1 MKLCPNLAGSLR
13 FYFGLARVLILV
25 FGAFWFFTLTF
36 GPSIQRKF
44 ADQPKLM
51 VSVGEVSIQP
61 RSGPVQLNSPTAS
74 PGSLVLTGLR
84 GPFQADLLSS
94 DTALISALRWTIF
107 PSITVLI
114 VFSWL
119 LCSALRS
126 VCANIER
133 REVFSD
139 TNLRLVRNVGVLL
152 LVFSGASLLVQ
163 LFTGHVMDGYL
174 AQHVTASGLEN
185 AAGSPLHFQL
195 LPEARLPIEPGFV
208 MGLVVLLLSQAF
220 RQGLALKTEN
230 DLTV

>member
-1 MKLCPNLAGSLR
+1 MKLFPNLAGSLR

-25 FGAFWFFTLTF
+25 FGSFWITVLTF
-36 GPSIQRKF
+36 GPSLQRKF

-51 VSVGEVSIQP
+51 VSVGEVSVQP
-61 RSGPVQLNSPTAS
+61 RSGPVQLSSATAS

-84 GPFQADLLSS
+84 GPFQADLLSN
-94 DTALISALRWTIF
+94 DTALVSALRWTIF
-107 PSITVLI
+107 PSITVLV

-133 REVFSD
+133 RDIFSD

-152 LVFSGASLLVQ
+152 IVFSGVSILVQ
-163 LFTGHVMDGYL
+163 LFTGHVMDGYF

-195 LPEARLPIEPGFV
+195 LPGARFPTEPGFV
-208 MGLVVLLLSQAF
+208 VGLLVLLLSQAF

>member
-36 GPSIQRKF
+36 GPSLQKRF
-44 ADQPKLM
+44 SDQPKLM
-51 VSVGEVSIQP
+51 VSIGEVSVQP
-61 RSGPVQLNSPTAS
+61 RSGPMQLSSATAS

-84 GPFQADLLSS
+84 GPFQADLLSNDS
-94 DTALISALRWTIF
+94 ALVSALRWTIF

-126 VCANIER
+126 VCANIEQQ
-133 REVFSD
+133 EIFSD

-152 LVFSGASLLVQ
+152 IAFSGVSLLVQ
-163 LFTGHVMDGYL
+163 LFTSHVMDGYL
-174 AQHVTASGLEN
+174 AQHVSASGLET

-220 RQGLALKTEN
+220 RQGLALKAEN

>member
-1 MKLCPNLAGSLR
+1 MKLFPNLAGSLR

-25 FGAFWFFTLTF
+25 FGAFWFLALTF
-36 GPSIQRKF
+36 GPLIQRNF

-51 VSVGEVSIQP
+51 VSVGEVSLQP
-61 RSGPVQLNSPTAS
+61 RSGPVQLNSPTAR

-84 GPFQADLLSS
+84 GPFQADLMSN
-94 DTALISALRWTIF
+94 DMALVSALRWTIL
-107 PSITVLI
+107 PAITVLI

-133 REVFSD
+133 REIFSD

-152 LVFSGASLLVQ
+152 IVFSGVSLLVQ
-163 LFTGHVMDGYL
+163 FFSGHVMDGYF
-174 AQHVTASGLEN
+174 AQHVTANGLETI
-185 AAGSPLHFQL
+185 AGNPLHFQL
-195 LPEARLPIEPGFV
+195 ELGARFPVEPGFV
-208 MGLVVLLLSQAF
+208 MGLLVLLLSQAF